1 MKDYYGLTTQLV
13 WVKILG
19 EEYSA
24 DNFIIVLDKENF
36 KKLIDQSNNI
46 LSLE

>member
-19 EEYSA
+19 EQYSA

-36 KKLIDQSNNI
+36 KKLIDQANNI

>member
-13 WVKILG
+13 WVKISG

-36 KKLIDQSNNI
+36 KKLIDQANSI
-46 LSLE
+46 LALE

>member
-1 MKDYYGLTTQLV
+1 MKDHYGLTTQLV

-24 DNFIIVLDKENF
+24 DNFIIVLDKKNF
-36 KKLIDQSNNI
+36 KKLIDQANNI